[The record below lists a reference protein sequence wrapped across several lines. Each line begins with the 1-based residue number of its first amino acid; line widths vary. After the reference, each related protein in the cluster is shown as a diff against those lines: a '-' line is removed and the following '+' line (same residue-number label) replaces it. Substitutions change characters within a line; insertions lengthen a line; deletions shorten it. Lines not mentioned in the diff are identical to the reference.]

1 MVLRLWRRRPSLGCS
16 RVPNL
21 SGQKAV
27 KGQKRRRSPRV
38 RRAKP
43 AQTGRSS
50 ELTRRPFRMAPVVPM
65 MLLPEKDLGPLAVQT
80 VRSGLVTQVLLGTTA
95 PLVERTVRMA
105 LVVPLPTEDL
115 DITTDEKV
123 RVGRRAPAALMV
135 LDPMPGH
142 MVRVGRKVAGKSPKT
157 DLGHRANQI
166 STTRRPIAQSSR
178 DRWLTRPPRGWCVG
192 VCYSPAPH
200 SPSLMKKCGEADA
213 AMPSRCLSLRDRD
226 SGTWRCPASKPCR
239 ADFAQPSRGNRTPP
253 LG

>member
-50 ELTRRPFRMAPVVPM
+50 ELTRRPFRMAPVVLM
-65 MLLPEKDLGPLAVQT
+65 MLLSEKDLGPLAVQT
-80 VRSGLVTQVLLGTTA
+80 VRPGLVTQVLLGTTA
-95 PLVERTVRMA
+95 RLVERTVRMA

-115 DITTDEKV
+115 DITTDEKI
-123 RVGRRAPAALMV
+123 RAGRRAPAALVV

-157 DLGHRANQI
+157 DLDHRANQI

-178 DRWLTRPPRGWCVG
+178 DRWLTRPPRGVTRPWT
-192 VCYSPAPH
+192 Y
-200 SPSLMKKCGEADA
+200 K
-213 AMPSRCLSLRDRD
+213 SRSVS
-226 SGTWRCPASKPCR
+226 SG
-239 ADFAQPSRGNRTPP
+239 
-253 LG
+253 

>member
-1 MVLRLWRRRPSLGCS
+1 MVLQLWRRRPSLGCS
-16 RVPNL
+16 RVPKL

-50 ELTRRPFRMAPVVPM
+50 ELTRRPFSMAPVVLM
-65 MLLPEKDLGPLAVQT
+65 MLLPEKDLGPLAVKT
-80 VRSGLVTQVLLGTTA
+80 VRAGLVTLVLPGMT
-95 PLVERTVRMA
+95 PR
-105 LVVPLPTEDL
+105 LVVRTATEDL
-115 DITTDEKV
+115 DITTGEKV

-166 STTRRPIAQSSR
+166 STTRRSIAQSSR
-178 DRWLTRPPRGWCVG
+178 DRL
-192 VCYSPAPH
+192 
-200 SPSLMKKCGEADA
+200 
-213 AMPSRCLSLRDRD
+213 
-226 SGTWRCPASKPCR
+226 
-239 ADFAQPSRGNRTPP
+239 
-253 LG
+253 

>member
-16 RVPNL
+16 RVPKL

-27 KGQKRRRSPRV
+27 KGQRRRSPRV

-95 PLVERTVRMA
+95 RLVERTVRMA

-142 MVRVGRKVAGKSPKT
+142 MVRVGRKVAGKSPKA
-157 DLGHRANQI
+157 DLDQTANKK
-166 STTRRPIAQSSR
+166 STTRRSIAQSSR
-178 DRWLTRPPRGWCVG
+178 DRLAYTALAPRG
-192 VCYSPAPH
+192 
-200 SPSLMKKCGEADA
+200 
-213 AMPSRCLSLRDRD
+213 RC
-226 SGTWRCPASKPCR
+226 
-239 ADFAQPSRGNRTPP
+239 
-253 LG
+253 

>member
-1 MVLRLWRRRPSLGCS
+1 
-16 RVPNL
+16 
-21 SGQKAV
+21 
-27 KGQKRRRSPRV
+27 
-38 RRAKP
+38 
-43 AQTGRSS
+43 
-50 ELTRRPFRMAPVVPM
+50 MAPVVPM

-95 PLVERTVRMA
+95 RLVERTVRMA

-115 DITTDEKV
+115 DITTDEKI
-123 RVGRRAPAALMV
+123 RVGRRAPAALVV

-192 VCYSPAPH
+192 VCYSPAPR

-239 ADFAQPSRGNRTPP
+239 AEFAQPSRGNRTPP
-253 LG
+253 LGYLYIRRSP